1 METLAIEAI
10 RATQSATGGSGV
22 SPDRLAPDRLS
33 AADPAAVAK
42 FEAAMAATGPSAV
55 SRSADSSAAVPF
67 ASQVSAAWRSAQA
80 NNQDMIHRIK
90 ALSDVEQQINEISE
104 LATLHHHYRKNANY
118 QDAKKLLE
126 YMPDWRINKSIK
138 EFMLIYQGD
147 VKLGYDLKD
156 IKVNVDPVTKT
167 IAIALPEPK
176 ILSHSIDFKSIQVLW
191 EKKGWFN
198 DIRFEDFKQFFIAEQ
213 KKYEEENNDE
223 LKRRAREHA
232 QKIIQLYL
240 GSVVKDDYQIK
251 LD

>member
-1 METLAIEAI
+1 MKLTLKLVSLLLLVCATVAATVFVMKKME
-10 RATQSATGGSGV
+10 
-22 SPDRLAPDRLS
+22 
-33 AADPAAVAK
+33 PA
-42 FEAAMAATGPSAV
+42 EPTGPSIT
-55 SRSADSSAAVPF
+55 SAF
-67 ASQVSAAWRSAQA
+67 
-80 NNQDMIHRIK
+80 
-90 ALSDVEQQINEISE
+90 VEQRISEISE

-147 VKLGYDLKD
+147 VKLGYDLKE
-156 IKVNVDPVTKT
+156 IKTSINPITKT
-167 IAIALPEPK
+167 ILIILPEPK

-191 EKKGWFN
+191 EKQGWFN

-232 QKIIQLYL
+232 QKVIQLYL
-240 GSVVKDDYQIK
+240 GSVASEDYQIK
-251 LD
+251 VE